1 MKGEY
6 LKEKRHKYTK
16 YMCYRMD
23 NSKYVAKVSP
33 HHAHDKSIRMFL
45 KDKAEAVNFIN
56 KVLYNKSKEPIKE
69 NEIEEH
75 TEDFITIDYKD
86 KEADIVYKDNREEG
100 SYFLIEHQTKIDP
113 YMPFRI
119 AEYALEIMRMEY
131 RKGIMAEVT
140 AIVLYTGK
148 ENWKVPLRL
157 GKKPRNDNQ
166 IGTYSLYELNKYEDT
181 ELIKDGKA
189 LSIGLVLE
197 RAINSKNLVEKL
209 NEILGMQL
217 NLSKESRNLINIYIM
232 NVLKGILGEEETKEI
247 IKRLNKEKEE
257 ENNMFMLEETLRNEM
272 MENKR
277 NGIEIGIKTGKEE
290 MKIQIIKRMN
300 KLGFDSKQISEIMK
314 ISEKDVN
321 KMLDSNKLE
330 IDENAEK

>member
-1 MKGEY
+1 M
-6 LKEKRHKYTK
+6 KEKRHKYTK

-75 TEDFITIDYKD
+75 TEDFITINYKD

-119 AEYALEIMRMEY
+119 AEYVLEIMRMEY

-140 AIVLYTGK
+140 AIVLYTGR

-257 ENNMFMLEETLRNEM
+257 VNNMFMLEETLRNEM